1 MSQGSDI
8 YDYDSSAD
16 VEMIEYE
23 QFYLSPIESDSEG
36 LPSTPDQ
43 ENNLASSRL
52 ATSQPIRQIT
62 SELTNLYLRI
72 DACGS
77 ACVSIVPCSLP
88 LPITVSH
95 SVSAPVDRP
104 LTMTETAPQPN
115 AEDINEVMERGV
127 PLCSAAL
134 PSLASDTLMD
144 IDDPVST
151 PKRITPVRL
160 SKCRKTSAPLV
171 YLCVHT
177 DCGEQYKN
185 TFLLKRHIHSTKT
198 YNVVEERQDSN
209 ALCMPWIGGCC
220 NLS

>member
-1 MSQGSDI
+1 VTSISISTTSTNDQIYTAIMSQGSDI
-8 YDYDSSAD
+8 YDYDSFAD

-36 LPSTPDQ
+36 LPSTLNQ

-52 ATSQPIRQIT
+52 ATPQPIRRIT

-77 ACVSIVPCSLP
+77 ACVRQWQAAGYN
-88 LPITVSH
+88 TMTASH

-104 LTMTETAPQPN
+104 LKMTGTTLQPN
-115 AEDINEVMERGV
+115 AEVINELMERGG
-127 PLCSAAL
+127 PLRSAFP

-144 IDDPVST
+144 IDDPEST

-160 SKCRKTSAPLV
+160 SECRKTSAPLV
-171 YLCVHT
+171 YFCVHT
-177 DCGEQYKN
+177 DCGEQYKD

-198 YNVVEERQDSN
+198 
-209 ALCMPWIGGCC
+209 L
-220 NLS
+220 